1 LGLQTPEKNEKN
13 SEASQLEGTLEL
25 LINLR
30 NKARA
35 NKDFETSDLIRD
47 SLQKMQIQINDTAE
61 GSTFKIN

>member
-1 LGLQTPEKNEKN
+1 LQTPDKSETN
-13 SEASQLEGTLEL
+13 SEVSQLEGTVEL
-25 LINLR
+25 LIDLR